1 MPLSVGATSP
11 RAARA
16 GRLKR
21 RRRRPR
27 RPPRRVAGPTLG
39 RRYSDRMPPKRDLFA
54 NFERMRREM
63 DELFGDVFDR
73 TGLAPARRG
82 GFSPAVDVFYEGEP
96 PRAVVQAELAGI
108 DPDELTLEIEGREL
122 VIGGHRRTEE
132 AEGRLYQQL
141 EIDFG
146 PFRRVIPLGAEVA
159 PNAARATYTDGILR
173 IELPL
178 ARPEARSR
186 SVPIE
191 IARRGDDAVDG

>member
-1 MPLSVGATSP
+1 MPSE
-11 RAARA
+11 
-16 GRLKR
+16 
-21 RRRRPR
+21 
-27 RPPRRVAGPTLG
+27 
-39 RRYSDRMPPKRDLFA
+39 RDLFA

-73 TGLAPARRG
+73 TGLAPRKRG

-122 VIGGHRRTEE
+122 VIGGHRRPDHSEK
-132 AEGRLYQQL
+132 RLYQQL

-146 PFRRVIPLGAEVA
+146 PFRRVIPLGAEVV
-159 PNAARATYTDGILR
+159 PTEARATYTDGILR

-178 ARPEARSR
+178 ARPPSRSR

-191 IARRGDDAVDG
+191 VSRRGDAVEGR

>member
-1 MPLSVGATSP
+1 MPGE
-11 RAARA
+11 
-16 GRLKR
+16 
-21 RRRRPR
+21 
-27 RPPRRVAGPTLG
+27 
-39 RRYSDRMPPKRDLFA
+39 RDLFA

-73 TGLAPARRG
+73 TGLAPTRRG

-96 PRAVVQAELAGI
+96 PRAVVHAELAGI
-108 DPDELTLEIEGREL
+108 HPDELTLEIEGREL
-122 VIGGHRRTEE
+122 VIAGHRRPED

-146 PFRRVIPLGAEVA
+146 PFRRVIPLGAEVV
-159 PNAARATYTDGILR
+159 PDEARATYTDGILR

-178 ARPEARSR
+178 ARPESHSR

-191 IARRGDDAVDG
+191 IARRDDAVDA